1 MQNLRQVMQR
11 LRLILIYIIAAISGY
26 VCFSSLGFL
35 VIPWTLIGEI
45 LPTEVGYYA
54 SCHEPF
60 IPVFFLQNIKCS
72 VYHFFFQVKAKLG
85 GLIVSIAYIIMFVVV
100 KSFPFAIDWLGAQG
114 IFYVF
119 ATNSFLGVAFIY
131 AFLPE
136 TLGKSFNEIENYF
149 SKNTVT

>member
-1 MQNLRQVMQR
+1 ML
-11 LRLILIYIIAAISGY
+11 
-26 VCFSSLGFL
+26 C
-35 VIPWTLIGEI
+35 
-45 LPTEVGYYA
+45 LP
-54 SCHEPF
+54 
-60 IPVFFLQNIKCS
+60 
-72 VYHFFFQVKAKLG
+72 FFFQVKAKLG

-136 TLGKSFNEIENYF
+136 TLGKSFKEIENYF